1 MTRSSANTLA
11 SGCFGWT
18 KRLERA
24 IAAGKEN
31 PAAAMN
37 AEGDVTTLRRELE
50 TVLARLERP
59 NKPLH

>member
-1 MTRSSANTLA
+1 
-11 SGCFGWT
+11 
-18 KRLERA
+18 
-24 IAAGKEN
+24 
-31 PAAAMN
+31 MN